1 MRIRFK
7 LAAVVIYRCVQQ
19 TAPAYLCELQPKKI
33 SKCGIRSY
41 SLDHPHVP
49 DSGSKSHGDRA
60 FCVSGPTEWN
70 KLSLEIRQAKSVDLF
85 KTELKTLLFTEY
97 YGL

>member
-1 MRIRFK
+1 MVSTVSHSTISTSLI
-7 LAAVVIYRCVQQ
+7 LAVNRY
-19 TAPAYLCELQPKKI
+19 
-33 SKCGIRSY
+33 
-41 SLDHPHVP
+41 
-49 DSGSKSHGDRA
+49 GDRA

-85 KTELKTLLFTEY
+85 KTELKTLLFKEY